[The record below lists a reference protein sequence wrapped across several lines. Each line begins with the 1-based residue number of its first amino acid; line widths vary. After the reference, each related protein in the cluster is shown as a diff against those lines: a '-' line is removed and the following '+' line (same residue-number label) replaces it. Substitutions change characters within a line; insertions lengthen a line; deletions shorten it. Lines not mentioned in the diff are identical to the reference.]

1 MLHEFLD
8 ANRTELIERCRVKV
22 ALRPAPRPT
31 PQEME
36 HGIPL
41 FLGQLI
47 ATLRLEETP
56 EALESRKVSGA
67 SRPGKRHMSSE
78 IATTATKHGRE
89 LLQQGFTVDQV
100 ES

>member
-8 ANRTELIERCRVKV
+8 ANRTELIERCRAKV

-36 HGIPL
+36 HGTPL

-47 ATLRLEETP
+47 ETLRLEETP
-56 EALESRKVSGA
+56 DALASRKLSGPPG
-67 SRPGKRHMSSE
+67 PGKRHASSE
-78 IATTATKHGRE
+78 IAAGATKHGSE
-89 LLQQGFTVDQV
+89 LLRHGFTVDQ
-100 ES
+100 